1 VGEGDRL
8 EPIAFPHVLP
18 TIHLNITAQPGPDNL
33 LGNLLRAVAH
43 LLDGNASGNAIAN
56 LLNRIFG
63 LLG

>member
-8 EPIAFPHVLP
+8 KPIAFPHVLP

-33 LGNLLRAVAH
+33 LGNLLCAVPH

-56 LLNRIFG
+56 LLNRIFR
-63 LLG
+63 LLR